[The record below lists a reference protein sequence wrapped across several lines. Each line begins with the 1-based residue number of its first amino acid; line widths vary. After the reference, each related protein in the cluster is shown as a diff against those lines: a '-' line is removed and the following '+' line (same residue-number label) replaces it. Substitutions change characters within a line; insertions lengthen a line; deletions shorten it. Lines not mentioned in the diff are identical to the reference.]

1 VAGIRVRGLIKSFEA
16 GVRAV
21 NDVDFEVPDGQLVT
35 LLGPSGCGKTTTLRL
50 LAGFETPDDG
60 EISFGDHVVTSMQK
74 GVFEPPEKRGA
85 GMVFQS
91 YAIWPHMT
99 VFENVA
105 YPLTIRSTPKNEIRT
120 RVFDALEMLGL
131 HGFENRSATKL
142 SGGQQQRVAIARAL
156 VGNPGILLLD
166 EPLSNLDAKLR
177 AQMRVELLQLQ
188 RRLKVTTVYVTHD
201 QTEAMVLSDKVLVMK
216 DGVVQQSGSAR
227 DIFKWPVNRFVAD
240 FVGFTNFIPAV
251 VLERNGDLTS
261 VRVGDG
267 SEPLQLASSEPL
279 TPNDDVVIAT
289 RPAAVRLRASG
300 TNGQAPISGTV
311 ISQAYLGDVI
321 EVHVQIDDLRVIAHV
336 PEATTGQSVSV
347 PQVGDKVNVELDQ
360 GNAILV
366 KV

>member
-1 VAGIRVRGLIKSFEA
+1 VANIRVRGLIKSFET

-21 NDVDFEVPDGQLVT
+21 NEVDFEVPDGQLTT

-60 EISFGDHVVTSMQK
+60 EIAFGDHVVTSMQN

-105 YPLTIRSTPKNEIRT
+105 YPLSIRNTPKNEIRT

-131 HGFENRSATKL
+131 QGFENRPATKL

-201 QTEAMVLSDKVLVMK
+201 QTEAMVLSDQVLVR
-216 DGVVQQSGSAR
+216 DHRRSRQRANNRQDRERRPDARSGQLR
-227 DIFKWPVNRFVAD
+227 GR
-240 FVGFTNFIPAV
+240 
-251 VLERNGDLTS
+251 RR
-261 VRVGDG
+261 VRRCGH
-267 SEPLQLASSEPL
+267 
-279 TPNDDVVIAT
+279 
-289 RPAAVRLRASG
+289 RH
-300 TNGQAPISGTV
+300 APRGPPSPGG
-311 ISQAYLGDVI
+311 LGRSWD
-321 EVHVQIDDLRVIAHV
+321 QGPGLL
-336 PEATTGQSVSV
+336 SSV
-347 PQVGDKVNVELDQ
+347 PRRRH
-360 GNAILV
+360 
-366 KV
+366 

>member
-1 VAGIRVRGLIKSFEA
+1 MAGIQVRGLIKSFEA

-21 NDVDFEVPDGQLVT
+21 NEVDFEVPDGQLVT

-105 YPLTIRSTPKNEIRT
+105 YPLSIRNTPKNEIRT

-131 HGFENRSATKL
+131 QGFENRPATKL

-201 QTEAMVLSDKVLVMK
+201 QTEAMVLSDQVLVMR
-216 DGVVQQSGSAR
+216 DGVVQQAGTAR

-240 FVGFTNFIPAV
+240 FVGFTNFIPATIV
-251 VLERNGDLTS
+251 DRGNERTTVKIGS
-261 VRVGDG
+261 DG
-267 SEPLQLASSEPL
+267 PTLDLASSEAVVAS
-279 TPNDDVVIAT
+279 DEVVIAT
-289 RPAAVRLRASG
+289 RPPALRLRPGSE
-300 TNGQAPISGTV
+300 GQGIKGEVT
-311 ISQAYLGDVI
+311 SQAYLGDVI
-321 EVHVQIDDLRVIAHV
+321 EVHVQVGDYRLIAHV
-336 PEATTGQSVSV
+336 PESARPGESM
-347 PQVGDKVNVELDQ
+347 PKLGDDVTVELDP
-360 GNAILV
+360 NASILV

>member
-1 VAGIRVRGLIKSFEA
+1 MAGIRVRGLIKSFEA

-21 NDVDFEVPDGQLVT
+21 NDIDFEVQDGQLVT

-60 EISFGDHVVTSMQK
+60 EIAFGDHVVTSMHQ
-74 GVFEPPEKRGA
+74 GVFEPPEHRGA

-105 YPLTIRSTPKNEIRT
+105 YPLSIKSTPKAEIRT
-120 RVFDALEMLGL
+120 RVFEALEMLGL
-131 HGFENRSATKL
+131 QGFENRPATKL

-156 VGNPGILLLD
+156 VGSPGILLLD

-201 QTEAMVLSDKVLVMK
+201 QTEAMVLSDQVLVLK
-216 DGVVQQSGSAR
+216 DGIIQQSGTAR

-240 FVGFTNFIPAV
+240 FVGFANFIPATI
-251 VLERNGDLTS
+251 LERGGELTT
-261 VRVGDG
+261 VRVG
-267 SEPLQLASSEPL
+267 SEGPTLQLASSEAV
-279 TPNDDVVIAT
+279 TQSDEVVIAT
-289 RPAAVRLRASG
+289 RPAALRLRTGG
-300 TNGQAPISGTV
+300 TNGRAAIAGTV
-311 ISQAYLGDVI
+311 LSQAYLGDVI
-321 EVHVQIDDLRVIAHV
+321 EVHVQVGDIRLIAHV
-336 PEATTGQSVSV
+336 PEATSGPSDGV
-347 PQVGDKVNVELDQ
+347 PKIGDQVDVELDQ
-360 GNAILV
+360 TNAILV
-366 KV
+366 KA

>member
-1 VAGIRVRGLIKSFEA
+1 VANIRVRGLIKSFET

-21 NDVDFEVPDGQLVT
+21 NDVDFEVADGQLTT

-60 EISFGDHVVTSMQK
+60 EIAFGDHVVTSMQK

-105 YPLTIRSTPKNEIRT
+105 YPLSIRNTPKAEIRT
-120 RVFDALEMLGL
+120 RVFEALELL
-131 HGFENRSATKL
+131 SLQGFENRPATKL

-201 QTEAMVLSDKVLVMK
+201 QTEAMVLSDQVLVMR
-216 DGVVQQSGSAR
+216 DGVVQQCGTAR

-240 FVGFTNFIPAV
+240 FVGFTNFIPATIV
-251 VLERNGDLTS
+251 DRGSELTT

-267 SEPLQLASSEPL
+267 PTFRLASSEAVAEA
-279 TPNDDVVIAT
+279 DDVVIAT
-289 RPAAVRLRASG
+289 RPAALRLRAG
-300 TNGQAPISGTV
+300 TEGQGLKGRI

-321 EVHVQIDDLRVIAHV
+321 EVHIQVGELHLISHV
-336 PEATTGQSVSV
+336 PEPTG
-347 PQVGDKVNVELDQ
+347 PNNGLPKLGDDVTLDLDP
-360 GNAILV
+360 AASILV
-366 KV
+366 KAL

>member
-1 VAGIRVRGLIKSFEA
+1 MAGIQVRGLIKAFDG

-21 NDVDFEVPDGQLVT
+21 NEVNFEVPDGQLVT

-50 LAGFETPDDG
+50 LAGFETPDEG
-60 EISFGDHVVTSMQK
+60 HISFGDHVVTSIQQ

-105 YPLTIRSTPKNEIRT
+105 YPLTIRSTPKAEIRT
-120 RVFDALEMLGL
+120 RVFEALEMLSL
-131 HGFENRSATKL
+131 SGFENRPATKL

-201 QTEAMVLSDKVLVMK
+201 QTEAMVLSDRVLVMK
-216 DGVVQQSGSAR
+216 DGVVQQNGSAR

-240 FVGFTNFIPAV
+240 FVGFTNFVPASIV
-251 VLERNGDLTS
+251 DRSADATT
-261 VRVGDG
+261 VRVGAEG
-267 SEPLQLASSEPL
+267 PILKLASSAAVTGTEE
-279 TPNDDVVIAT
+279 VVIAT
-289 RPAAVRLRASG
+289 RPAALQLTTNGASG
-300 TNGQAPISGTV
+300 QGNLNGTV
-311 ISQAYLGDVI
+311 LSQAYLGDVI
-321 EVHVQIDDLRVIAHV
+321 EVHVQVDGARLIAHV
-336 PEATTGQSVSV
+336 PEATSGPSAGV
-347 PQVGDKVNVELDQ
+347 PQIGDLVNVQIDQ
-360 GNAILV
+360 SNAILV
-366 KV
+366 QA